1 MSKVYK
7 GNVMDWEGLEKRRFV
22 RAKFPCK
29 IIVYPPCEHV
39 IISHTEDIS
48 AGGVRVII
56 SDNLDI
62 SSLVGLE
69 IYLKEKPIA
78 CKGRVVWVVE
88 KANSA
93 SDKSS
98 MFDTGIEF
106 YEINEKD
113 KETIGKL
120 VETIV
125 TGKR

>member
-1 MSKVYK
+1 
-7 GNVMDWEGLEKRRFV
+7 MDWEGLEKRRFV

-29 IIVYPPCEHV
+29 IIVHPPCEHV
-39 IISHTEDIS
+39 ITSHTEDIS
-48 AGGVRVII
+48 VGGVRVII

-78 CKGRVVWVVE
+78 CKGRIVWVVE
-88 KANSA
+88 KANAA
-93 SDKSS
+93 SDKSC

-106 YEINEKD
+106 YEISEKD